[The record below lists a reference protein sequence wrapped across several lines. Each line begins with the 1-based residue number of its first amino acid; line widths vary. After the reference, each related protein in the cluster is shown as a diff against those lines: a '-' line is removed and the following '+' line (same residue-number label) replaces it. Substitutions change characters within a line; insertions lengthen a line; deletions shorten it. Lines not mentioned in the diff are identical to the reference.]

1 MASGGSAVRQNGYSP
16 YAWRV
21 ACETSQR
28 RADRQRRQLRRY
40 QLGLNLT
47 VLALAI
53 VAWNLWRWLA

>member
-1 MASGGSAVRQNGYSP
+1 MRQNGYSP

-28 RADRQRRQLRRY
+28 RADRRRRQLRRY